1 MVMELVVLSKEPL
14 VVNRFH
20 ATRPM
25 TGEMEAT
32 TMPMLLDIGLRS
44 QAADKA
50 WGLLGVRLGG
60 VAGCGSECTTGSSST
75 RPPRAK
81 AGDDANQVAM
91 VAQVLKLRLGNEHNF
106 CYGNAML
113 HGLLAL
119 SLRVGGPEGFFPP
132 LLCSILSGALSQG
145 RVFHIW
151 TNPFW
156 RALVRGW
163 PRPESQHDIAE
174 FLQYLV
180 GQCPGLADKIGVV
193 WASID
198 EASGEHLD
206 GGCFVPLYLHPPTC
220 ALGSGAEATTVQ
232 QMLDCWHRQETVHA
246 VLQCPPGFVLQVP
259 TTTTIGEPVY
269 LPPITAPAEGA
280 PQTISAMPPQGA
292 VFAAPAA
299 AVPTTTT
306 IGEPVYLPPVTAPAE
321 GAPQTIGTMPPQ
333 GAVFA
338 APTQVPT
345 TTTIGEPVYLPPV
358 TAPAEA
364 APQTMGAMP
373 PQGAIFAAPA
383 SQATMMTTIGDPVYL
398 PPITAPAQGA
408 AQMAPG
414 TIYGAPP
421 TQGAAQMAPGT
432 IYGAPPTQ
440 GAVFAAPGMAPPGA
454 VFAAPAQAGGYFAAP
469 MTQAPMTQ
477 VPGTAGATGAD
488 MFTMMDTNHDGVVSR
503 EEFARALQPQS
514 PLSRP
519 RLSEGLHGRMQRC
532 DNLETAVLAQL
543 ARGLNR
549 RARASAHEMHCGS
562 ELLAFPESSSLF
574 YLSTWPQPSVLIL

>member
-1 MVMELVVLSKEPL
+1 M
-14 VVNRFH
+14 
-20 ATRPM
+20 
-25 TGEMEAT
+25 
-32 TMPMLLDIGLRS
+32 
-44 QAADKA
+44 
-50 WGLLGVRLGG
+50 RLGG

-246 VLQCPPGFVLQVP
+246 VLQCPPGFVLQVGRFEFDTQSGYTRKQRYRITLDRMVELP
-259 TTTTIGEPVY
+259 LVGRAGSIMRVKFELCAVAYHLGETPVSGHY
-269 LPPITAPAEGA
+269 KAL
-280 PQTISAMPPQGA
+280 
-292 VFAAPAA
+292 V
-299 AVPTTTT
+299 
-306 IGEPVYLPPVTAPAE
+306 LHN
-321 GAPQTIGTMPPQ
+321 
-333 GAVFA
+333 
-338 APTQVPT
+338 
-345 TTTIGEPVYLPPV
+345 
-358 TAPAEA
+358 
-364 APQTMGAMP
+364 
-373 PQGAIFAAPA
+373 
-383 SQATMMTTIGDPVYL
+383 
-398 PPITAPAQGA
+398 
-408 AQMAPG
+408 
-414 TIYGAPP
+414 
-421 TQGAAQMAPGT
+421 
-432 IYGAPPTQ
+432 
-440 GAVFAAPGMAPPGA
+440 
-454 VFAAPAQAGGYFAAP
+454 
-469 MTQAPMTQ
+469 
-477 VPGTAGATGAD
+477 
-488 MFTMMDTNHDGVVSR
+488 DTFYVVDDGVS
-503 EEFARALQPQS
+503 A
-514 PLSRP
+514 
-519 RLSEGLHGRMQRC
+519 QRC
-532 DNLETAVLAQL
+532 
-543 ARGLNR
+543 
-549 RARASAHEMHCGS
+549 
-562 ELLAFPESSSLF
+562 SLGDLDECSCNSYLFF
-574 YLSTWPQPSVLIL
+574 YSCMPDP